1 MRLTEAELDRVTIF
15 SVAEMARRRRSRGLR
30 LNHPEAAALIT
41 DEMLELA
48 RDGATYDEVEARGLT
63 LLGVADLLP
72 GVPALLR
79 GLRCEPLFDDGPRL
93 IVLANPIAGSPGGD
107 APGRWE
113 LAEEPIVLNA
123 GREAISLSVYNGS
136 DHVVTVSSHYHF
148 YEANPRLEFER
159 AMAYGRRL
167 DIQAGRSVIWRPG
180 ETRDITLVP
189 FAGAQVVDGFQSVA
203 PPARAE

>member
-30 LNHPEAAALIT
+30 LNHPEASALIT
-41 DEMLELA
+41 DEMMELA
-48 RDGATYDEVEARGLT
+48 RDGSTYDEVVARGLT

-72 GVPALLR
+72 GVPTLLR

-93 IVLANPIAGSPGGD
+93 IVLSNPIAGSPDED

-123 GREAISLSVYNGS
+123 GRDMISLAVHNRS
-136 DHVVTVSSHYHF
+136 DHVVNVSSHYHF
-148 YEANPRLEFER
+148 YEVNPRLEFER
-159 AMAYGRRL
+159 ARAYGRRL
-167 DIQAGRSVIWRPG
+167 DIQAGRSLIWRPG
-180 ETRDITLVP
+180 ETRDVTLVP

-203 PPARAE
+203 PPPRAE